1 MPVLVSLL
9 IAVAVALV
17 SCGGGGEDG
26 DGVENL
32 LDRAFSKEIQSADIR
47 LEATLQ
53 LKGSESLDKP
63 VRLEASGPFHTNDG
77 KLPSVDVDVNL
88 AMAGEGQTVQTG
100 FLSTGDR
107 AFVKFQDDY
116 YEQPADRVRRAN
128 KAIRRRGDG
137 GSLRAL
143 GLDPRG
149 WLSDAKD
156 EGEETVAG
164 VETRHVSGKLDV
176 GRVLN
181 NISAFVG
188 RSAGALG
195 GEAAEPLSRED
206 IRKISE
212 VVKAPTFDVF
222 VGKRDGIIRRVAG
235 RIEFDV
241 PENSRDALRGIE
253 GGSLDFSVEFTD
265 VNGDQRIEAPAN
277 ARPLSD
283 LTRSLGG
290 GGVLSGGGSGSG
302 AEAPGGSGGSPPA
315 IGDGATPD
323 ADDFRRYAECLDDAR
338 PQDTEALQRCAELL
352 QR

>member
-1 MPVLVSLL
+1 VPVLVWLL
-9 IAVAVALV
+9 IVVAAALG
-17 SCGGGGEDG
+17 SCGGGEEG

-32 LDRAFSKEIQSADIR
+32 LDRAFSREIQSADIR

-63 VRLEASGPFHTNDG
+63 VRLEASGPFHTNEG
-77 KLPSVDVDVNL
+77 KLPSVDVDVSL
-88 AMAGEGQTVQTG
+88 ATAGGGQTVQTG

-107 AFVKFQDDY
+107 AFVKFQDVY

-128 KAIRRRGDG
+128 EAIRRRGRG

-143 GLDPRG
+143 GLDPRR
-149 WLSDAKD
+149 WLSDARD
-156 EGEETVAG
+156 EGEETVGG
-164 VETRHVSGKLDV
+164 VETRHISGTLDV

-181 NISAFVG
+181 NISEFVG
-188 RSAGALG
+188 RSAGGLG
-195 GEAAEPLSRED
+195 TGEAAAPLSRED

-241 PENSRDALRGIE
+241 PENSRDALKGIE

-265 VNGDQRIEAPAN
+265 VNGDQRIEAPAS

-290 GGVLSGGGSGSG
+290 GGVLPGRGSG
-302 AEAPGGSGGSPPA
+302 AGAGAPGSSNTAPPA
-315 IGDGATPD
+315 VGDGSTPD